1 MTKVSEQYWVPRL
14 RRLVKKVRGK
24 CWGCKRFRTKAFQSP
39 PPGRLPTT
47 RTQGNTPYQVIGVDF
62 GGPIKYRTKSKAV
75 KKANLALYGCSLTR
89 GVFLDLLPSIGIK
102 DFVSSLKRYI
112 AHRERPKVI
121 YSDNG
126 STFKAAAKW
135 LKQAR
140 ANEKLNNYLAQ
151 QSITWKFNLS
161 RAPWWGG
168 QFERLIGLFKNA
180 FYKIIGNTTLRWSEL
195 EDILDVE
202 VALNSRPLTY
212 LEDDIQL
219 TTLTPNSML
228 NLNANDLP
236 NPEAH
241 YLPDK
246 ELRKRVRYLT
256 RCKEMMWNR
265 WSKEY
270 VRNLRAQHGRA
281 GGEQAPH
288 PQIGEVVIL
297 REDAKNRNCWKLGI
311 VQHLI
316 QGRDG
321 ITRGAKVKTSKW
333 VLERVIQHLCPL
345 ELTCDHLP
353 PPSLNPTA
361 AEFTSRHRR
370 DAAAAGALRIRNI
383 ADDEDD

>member
-1 MTKVSEQYWVPRL
+1 MTKVREQYWVPRL

-24 CWGCKRFRTKAFQSP
+24 CWGCKRFRTKAFQSS
-39 PPGRLPTT
+39 PPGRLPTI
-47 RTQGNTPYQVIGVDF
+47 RTQGDTPYQVTGVDF
-62 GGPIKYRTKSKAV
+62 AGPIKYRTKSKAV
-75 KKANLALYGCSLTR
+75 KKAYLALYGYSLTR
-89 GVFLDLLPSIGIK
+89 GVFLDLLPSMEIE
-102 DFVSSLKRYI
+102 DFVSSLKRFI
-112 AHRERPKVI
+112 ARRGRPKVI

-281 GGEQAPH
+281 GGEQTPH

-297 REDAKNRNCWKLGI
+297 REDAKK
-311 VQHLI
+311 
-316 QGRDG
+316 
-321 ITRGAKVKTSKW
+321 S
-333 VLERVIQHLCPL
+333 
-345 ELTCDHLP
+345 
-353 PPSLNPTA
+353 
-361 AEFTSRHRR
+361 
-370 DAAAAGALRIRNI
+370 
-383 ADDEDD
+383 